1 MSFKAFIWAWQ
12 QDVENAT
19 DQHVLLAL
27 ANIAPLR
34 EVRASAT
41 YIANQTRRSER
52 HVRRAIER
60 LAEGGFITVTP
71 RPGRTDIIRLEIPT
85 NFVVQM
91 AEDEADMEA
100 GKRGRPTRKTPDIS
114 AENPGQNERK
124 PPPQV
129 SDELVEEP
137 KKEPQRANALV
148 VEADDVRLAYDAYRL
163 LAMKLG
169 RQVPSKLN
177 DVRKRQL
184 RARLKEVGGALGW
197 QEAMA
202 RVERSPYLCGSTH
215 HHFSITLD
223 FLLQPSS
230 FTKLMEGFYDERPST
245 HGEPTDGYRRDPAT
259 DRAQQRAAAIFQP
272 MAAGAQ
278 AALDRRR
285 GRWGSL

>member
-19 DQHVLLAL
+19 DQHILLAL

-52 HVRRAIER
+52 HVRRSIER
-60 LAEGGFITVTP
+60 LAEIGLITVTP
-71 RPGRTDIIRLEIPT
+71 RPGRTDVIRLEIPAS
-85 NFVVQM
+85 FVVSM
-91 AEDEADMEA
+91 AEEEADMEA
-100 GKRGRPTRKTPDIS
+100 GIRGRPRRKTPDIS
-114 AENPGQNERK
+114 VENPGQNERK
-124 PPPQV
+124 PPPLV
-129 SDELVEEP
+129 SDEPIEEP
-137 KKEPQRANALV
+137 KKEPKRANALV
-148 VEADDVRLAYDAYRL
+148 VEADDVKGAYDAYRL
-163 LAMKLG
+163 LAQQLG
-169 RQVPSKLN
+169 AALPTTLN
-177 DVRKRQL
+177 DARKRQI

-197 QEAMA
+197 QAA
-202 RVERSPYLCGSTH
+202 LTRVAASPYLCGSTH
-215 HHFSITLD
+215 HRFAITLD

-230 FTKLMEGFYDERPST
+230 FTKLMEGFYDPRPT
-245 HGEPTDGYRRDPAT
+245 HGEPTDGYRRDPT
-259 DRAQQRAAAIFQP
+259 IDRAQQRAAAIFEP